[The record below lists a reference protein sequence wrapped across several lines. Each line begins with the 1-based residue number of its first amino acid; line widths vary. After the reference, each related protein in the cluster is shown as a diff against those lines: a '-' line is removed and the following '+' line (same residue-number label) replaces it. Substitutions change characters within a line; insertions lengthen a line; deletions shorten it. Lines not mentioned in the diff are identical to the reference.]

1 MRTAPET
8 TRRFEVTPSSNSRYA
23 WLRTRMSAE
32 RTLLSWQRTALVM
45 IGFGF
50 TIAKFLQ
57 QLTSMAGAKAAL
69 HPAAPRYVGLGLIA
83 AGTLALLIST
93 VQYRRLLNY
102 LWSDTFRAIAPDQ
115 RRLTSAYS
123 ISIIT
128 LCAGV
133 LVFVASLF

>member
-1 MRTAPET
+1 
-8 TRRFEVTPSSNSRYA
+8 
-23 WLRTRMSAE
+23 MSAE
-32 RTLLSWQRTALVM
+32 RTLWSWQRTALAM

-50 TIAKFLQ
+50 TIAKFLE
-57 QLTSMAGAKAAL
+57 QLTSMTGAKAAV
-69 HPAAPRYVGLGLIA
+69 HPAAPRYVGLGLIV

-93 VQYRRLLNY
+93 VQYRRLLDY
-102 LWSDTFRAIAPDQ
+102 LWNDAFRAVAPDR

-128 LCAGV
+128 LCGGV

>member
-1 MRTAPET
+1 MPTAPNT
-8 TRRFEVTPSSNSRYA
+8 THRFEVTLTPNSHYS

-32 RTLLSWQRTALVM
+32 RTLLSWQRTALSM

-50 TIAKFLQ
+50 TIAKFLDK
-57 QLTSMAGAKAAL
+57 LTSMSGAQEAL
-69 HPAAPRYVGLGLIA
+69 HPAAPRYIGLGLIV

-102 LWSDTFRAIAPDQ
+102 LWSDTFRALAPDR

-123 ISIIT
+123 VSIIA
-128 LCAGV
+128 LCGGV
-133 LVFVASLF
+133 LVFVSSLF